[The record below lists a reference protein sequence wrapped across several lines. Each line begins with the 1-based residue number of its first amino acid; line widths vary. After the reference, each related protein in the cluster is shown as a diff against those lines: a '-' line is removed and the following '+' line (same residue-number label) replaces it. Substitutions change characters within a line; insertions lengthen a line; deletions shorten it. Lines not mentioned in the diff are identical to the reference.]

1 MRALDEGARSASR
14 AVASLETDFDHG
26 IKSLLKVAHVRVFGA
41 VDTLHVDHFHL
52 WSDGEQGLV
61 PRFQTDVDP
70 DATIA
75 QERFDLF
82 EVFGLFELRPWRGDN
97 DEAGF
102 TFEGDQGLRAVF
114 VVIHPVD
121 LVAAIAHV
129 DDAHA
134 KRFLVLELQAD
145 LILANDLAKW
155 TECFTRKRFGFDLNN
170 LHNPLLPNALH
181 TGAC

>member
-1 MRALDEGARSASR
+1 MRALDEGARSVSR

-82 EVFGLFELRPWRGDN
+82 EVFGLFELRPWRATTTRQAFPSRGTK
-97 DEAGF
+97 ACV
-102 TFEGDQGLRAVF
+102 L
-114 VVIHPVD
+114 
-121 LVAAIAHV
+121 
-129 DDAHA
+129 
-134 KRFLVLELQAD
+134 FL
-145 LILANDLAKW
+145 W
-155 TECFTRKRFGFDLNN
+155 
-170 LHNPLLPNALH
+170 
-181 TGAC
+181 